1 MRHSA
6 ALAYPV
12 TVFFDATCALCAAEM
27 GSLKARD
34 AAGRLRLVDCSPDEF
49 TGGPAPRHALMT
61 AIHAVDAAGHL
72 FVGVPA
78 LRICRVA
85 VGLPSGSFLLDLPVI
100 APLADRAYAVLARN
114 RRRLPRWLVTALAG
128 RAARHTPTC
137 ANGNCRL

>member
-61 AIHAVDAAGHL
+61 AIHAE
-72 FVGVPA
+72 
-78 LRICRVA
+78 
-85 VGLPSGSFLLDLPVI
+85 
-100 APLADRAYAVLARN
+100 
-114 RRRLPRWLVTALAG
+114 TK
-128 RAARHTPTC
+128 
-137 ANGNCRL
+137 